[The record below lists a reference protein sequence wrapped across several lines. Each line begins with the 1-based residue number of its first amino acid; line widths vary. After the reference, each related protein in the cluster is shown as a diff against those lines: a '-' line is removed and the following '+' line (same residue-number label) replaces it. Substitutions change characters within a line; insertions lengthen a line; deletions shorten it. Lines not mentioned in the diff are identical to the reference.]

1 MGYEVHAHAGV
12 RASWPGAGSDPA
24 KARRVRARRL
34 AHGIATWPL
43 LGFVAF
49 WAALADPFGVAEAMA
64 RADQQLA
71 VRRGRQRHE
80 RGGPR
85 RRRPPPRCLERM
97 YRS

>member
-1 MGYEVHAHAGV
+1 MRSHHAPLLPATELAV
-12 RASWPGAGSDPA
+12 SRAPAAAVGSS
-24 KARRVRARRL
+24 RVQSR
-34 AHGIATWPL
+34 ISSSTWRL

-85 RRRPPPRCLERM
+85 RRADRHLAF
-97 YRS
+97 